1 MKKFA
6 TLLVLCCGIIF
17 ASLPAAA
24 SSLKIVALVNGEIIS
39 NEDIQNRINAF
50 LLTTRIPF
58 NAQTRGMIT
67 QRVPNAAIDEQ
78 IKLQEAAKNGIEISE
93 EEVNNSLRQFER
105 SHKIPMGQLN
115 TILKQADVNPD
126 TFASQMK
133 SDLAWLRLV
142 RKKSYAD
149 GTLTQ
154 KEVEN
159 ALQEAKDD
167 LTTPKYLISEIY
179 IKKDNAKNL
188 SDLVYNLR
196 HDDRFELY
204 AMQFSD
210 SPSAANGGNLGW
222 VNKGKLAS
230 PLETALNKMSS
241 GDISEPIL
249 VGDGYYILKLQK
261 TFDPQKDKPELPD
274 EKQIRAFLENQKMEV
289 LSKKLLQELRQKAV
303 IELRS

>member
-1 MKKFA
+1 
-6 TLLVLCCGIIF
+6 
-17 ASLPAAA
+17 
-24 SSLKIVALVNGEIIS
+24 
-39 NEDIQNRINAF
+39 
-50 LLTTRIPF
+50 
-58 NAQTRGMIT
+58 
-67 QRVPNAAIDEQ
+67 
-78 IKLQEAAKNGIEISE
+78 
-93 EEVNNSLRQFER
+93 
-105 SHKIPMGQLN
+105 MGQLN

>member
-1 MKKFA
+1 M
-6 TLLVLCCGIIF
+6 LWNYIR
-17 ASLPAAA
+17 LPAGCGFV
-24 SSLKIVALVNGEIIS
+24 SKIVALVNGEIIS

-67 QRVPNAAIDEQ
+67 QRVLNAAIDEQ

-179 IKKDNAKNL
+179 IKKTMPKT
-188 SDLVYNLR
+188 
-196 HDDRFELY
+196 
-204 AMQFSD
+204 
-210 SPSAANGGNLGW
+210 SPTLFTTCA
-222 VNKGKLAS
+222 
-230 PLETALNKMSS
+230 T
-241 GDISEPIL
+241 
-249 VGDGYYILKLQK
+249 
-261 TFDPQKDKPELPD
+261 TT
-274 EKQIRAFLENQKMEV
+274 V
-289 LSKKLLQELRQKAV
+289 LSFMPCSFQTVPAPQTVVTWAG
-303 IELRS
+303 

>member
-67 QRVPNAAIDEQ
+67 QRVLNAAIDEQ

-115 TILKQADVNPD
+115 TILKQADVNP
-126 TFASQMK
+126 
-133 SDLAWLRLV
+133 
-142 RKKSYAD
+142 
-149 GTLTQ
+149 
-154 KEVEN
+154 
-159 ALQEAKDD
+159 
-167 LTTPKYLISEIY
+167 
-179 IKKDNAKNL
+179 
-188 SDLVYNLR
+188 
-196 HDDRFELY
+196 
-204 AMQFSD
+204 
-210 SPSAANGGNLGW
+210 
-222 VNKGKLAS
+222 
-230 PLETALNKMSS
+230 
-241 GDISEPIL
+241 IL
-249 VGDGYYILKLQK
+249 
-261 TFDPQKDKPELPD
+261 LPA
-274 EKQIRAFLENQKMEV
+274 R
-289 LSKKLLQELRQKAV
+289 
-303 IELRS
+303 